1 MRGAGR
7 TGDGGERAARPAATA
22 PVTATYRILGVDP
35 GSNCTGYGLVTGGDV
50 TYLASGVIRPP
61 RSASRF
67 ERLRAI
73 HEGLCEVIRQHRPT
87 HFAIEDVFYSKN
99 PKSALVLGEAR
110 GAAILAASLAEI
122 PVFEYS
128 AREVKQSVTGN
139 GAADKSQVSYMMS
152 KILGL
157 KELPERADES
167 DAIAIAMCHAFKRR
181 DWSGK

>member
-1 MRGAGR
+1 MPGAGR
-7 TGDGGERAARPAATA
+7 IGEGGAGAAGTPRP
-22 PVTATYRILGVDP
+22 PLATYRILGVDP
-35 GSNCTGYGLVTGGDV
+35 GSNVTGFGLVAGSGDDF
-50 TYLASGVIRPP
+50 TYLDSGVIR
-61 RSASRF
+61 ASRGASRYQ
-67 ERLRAI
+67 RLRGVYAGI
-73 HEGLCEVIRQHRPT
+73 CDVIQRHRPT

-99 PKSALVLGEAR
+99 PRSALVLGEAR
-110 GAAILAASLAEI
+110 GVAILAASLAEI

-139 GAADKSQVSYMMS
+139 GAADKSQVSYMLG

-157 KELPERADES
+157 KELPERMDES

>member
-1 MRGAGR
+1 MGGTGRIDAGDGARAPAGR
-7 TGDGGERAARPAATA
+7 PA
-22 PVTATYRILGVDP
+22 PGVYRILGVDP
-35 GSNCTGYGLVTGGDV
+35 GSICTGYGVIEGRGDDV
-50 TYLASGVIRPP
+50 TYLASGTIRAA
-61 RSASRF
+61 RNAGRYQ
-67 ERLRAI
+67 RLRAI
-73 HEGLCEVIRQHRPT
+73 FAEMERVIREYAPT

-110 GAAILAASLAEI
+110 GVAILAASLAEI

-139 GAADKSQVSYMMS
+139 GAADKSQVSYMMGR
-152 KILGL
+152 ILGM

-181 DWSGK
+181 DWSRA